1 MERKK
6 FLAGLTALVMSLA
19 FSVGSASA
27 DVTQGDL
34 AQTKLIPYFMA
45 GDGLATI
52 VGVQLFAVPDEQANP
67 DLKQDKHLID
77 VSVYPPTGPDAKG
90 MPMAA
95 GTLCLDHHGFGAVV
109 LQQEEGES
117 TDTELRIAVGEGEG
131 YAVVSYFATKIGC
144 AASRLDPPDT
154 TPNPF
159 RVAATGAIEQVNSV
173 DRVAVNKFATW
184 TVLQDIEGGAF
195 GTNIPSATVD
205 MESRMSTGDPTTAEP
220 MGRVAVTATNATA
233 PAGQVLSEPLVAV
246 GTITCNDSGMSM
258 DAAGVVTA
266 VTGTDPDAGGSP
278 PCGLEQWAAMP
289 AGPVDVNR
297 DAKMNRA
304 DTVGKVAVRFDVDE
318 ANDSETTIY
327 IWVPTTD
334 AGRAVARGPYSAAL
348 FCEGDGPAEATNVTA
363 MVSLPDMVNVINPVD
378 LMAEMDDPCEARGML
393 VIDLAFAG
401 ATFGAVPTQT
411 EALIWSHIAQEGGGY
426 RMNFL
431 GQRKQ

>member
-144 AASRLDPPDT
+144 AASRLDPPNT
-154 TPNPF
+154 SPMPF
-159 RVAATGAIEQVNSV
+159 RMLDGTPDTAAGA
-173 DRVAVNKFATW
+173 AVNKFATW

-195 GTNIPSATVD
+195 GTNIPSATVT
-205 MESRMSTGDPTTAEP
+205 MEATTDAAGAARTTGRAA
-220 MGRVAVTATNATA
+220 VAAGDGTRALNSPPVA
-233 PAGQVLSEPLVAV
+233 PA
-246 GTITCNDSGMSM
+246 TITCTNSLGANDATVDYSQ
-258 DAAGVVTA
+258 DAV
-266 VTGTDPDAGGSP
+266 
-278 PCGLEQWAAMP
+278 CGLEKW
-289 AGPVDVNR
+289 PVLATTDVNR
-297 DAKMNRA
+297 DLMSNWR